1 MPLLTAGMIAS
12 TGSAIQTLKGFGLV
26 KRAGNAFKN
35 WASKGFSLR
44 GDGNGLSLTGKGVN
58 FKLGKSVAP
67 NPAASSSYA
76 FDGSYIT
83 YALGAL
89 GVYMLLKK

>member
-1 MPLLTAGMIAS
+1 MPVLTAGMIAS
-12 TGSAIQTLKGFGLV
+12 TGSAIAKLKGFGLA
-26 KRAGNAFKN
+26 KTAGSAIKN

-67 NPAASSSYA
+67 NPATNSSYV